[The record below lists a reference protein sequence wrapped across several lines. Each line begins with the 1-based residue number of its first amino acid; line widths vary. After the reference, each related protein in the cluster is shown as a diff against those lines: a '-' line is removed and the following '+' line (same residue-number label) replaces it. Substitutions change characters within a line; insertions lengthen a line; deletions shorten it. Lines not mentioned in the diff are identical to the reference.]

1 MEKCFGGIQPQ
12 HFGRP
17 RRSAGPVSDN
27 VRVTEQLSLSIWLDL
42 ARPDARMRNFE
53 SLLRLFPFSQREG
66 QPQTT
71 VSVLAIDETEPPLLE
86 HPMNAPF
93 DVEDA
98 ILLMKEHR
106 GDDIAYRVE
115 SYWDLWQYDGEWR
128 LAPTGVAL
136 ACFGPEFDRGTAATP
151 AEQEHLRV
159 DFGVDTTFLP
169 QPDIAGSGRL
179 VESNIKSLLRLVHEI
194 ENRLPVHRRLLTAES
209 GENFGE
215 RLQRLLTSTVP
226 TQ

>member
-1 MEKCFGGIQPQ
+1 
-12 HFGRP
+12 
-17 RRSAGPVSDN
+17 VSDN

-53 SLLRLFPFSQREG
+53 TLLRLFPFSQREG

-71 VSVLAIDETEPPLLE
+71 VSVLAIDATEPPLLE
-86 HPMNAPF
+86 HPMNGPF
-93 DVEDA
+93 DVEEA
-98 ILLMKEHR
+98 IQLMKEHR

-128 LAPTGVAL
+128 LAPTAVAL
-136 ACFGPEFDRGTAATP
+136 ACFGPEFDNGDAATP
-151 AEQEHLRV
+151 AEQEHLRI

-169 QPDIAGSGRL
+169 QPEILGSGRL
-179 VESNIKSLLRLVHEI
+179 VESNVKSLLRLVHEI
-194 ENRLPVHRRLLTAES
+194 ENKLPVNRRWLAAES
-209 GENFGE
+209 GENFAD

-226 TQ
+226 GQ